1 MDKINSFNWCY
12 FKIQGEAVER
22 GKKHLQM
29 PPVMKCRE
37 DVEHI
42 LSDNPE
48 IEGFDQH
55 PYVFTDISYNLP
67 DRVSVQLTRQGK
79 CTTYQTG

>member
-1 MDKINSFNWCY
+1 
-12 FKIQGEAVER
+12 
-22 GKKHLQM
+22 M

-48 IEGFDQH
+48 IDGFEEH
-55 PYVFTDISYNLP
+55 RYVFTDISYNLP
-67 DRVSVQLTRQGK
+67 DRVCFMYNFICHVPNK
-79 CTTYQTG
+79 EITY